1 MTGEICTT
9 YLEISPKVSSL
20 AGMKLTLFFLSGILI
35 LTGCSGSDSE
45 ESATALP
52 TLKPVSTCTNREFLD
67 ELSVKKINR
76 NPGEF
81 KGKCGF
87 INIKIL
93 EIFPVDKTL
102 IDRGFPSN
110 CAVAASYQSGIEYSI
125 NYPFDGIFFFSKCA
139 DYDKVFEGDVY
150 KVLAVVDTVNTQN
163 NGDRIAQFEVVETRV
178 YEDFSD
184 RLIG

>member
-1 MTGEICTT
+1 MLTPRQ
-9 YLEISPKVSSL
+9 LEISPKVSSL

-45 ESATALP
+45 ESTTALP
-52 TLKPVSTCTNREFLD
+52 TLKPKSTCTSREFLD

-110 CAVAASYQSGIEYSI
+110 CAVAASYQSGVEYSI

-139 DYDKVFEGDVY
+139 DYDEVFEGDVY
-150 KVLAVVDTVNTQN
+150 KVLAVVDNVNTQN

-178 YEDFSD
+178 YEDFGD